1 MKAKVLKQIISGG
14 EKLSIGDIVEV
25 SGWKNVKS
33 LASTRYIEL
42 LEETPVKAEPQREK
56 PVAEKAVAKKA
67 VAKKA
72 TVKKAAKK
80 K

>member
-1 MKAKVLKQIISGG
+1 MKARVLKQIINDG
-14 EKLSIGDIVEV
+14 KKISIGDIVEV
-25 SGWKNVKS
+25 GSWRNIKS
-33 LASTRYIEL
+33 LANTRYIEL
-42 LEETPVKAEPQREK
+42 IEETPVKSEPQREK